1 MINSTG
7 VGTAGRVTYFGEDGD
22 FVVDSHI
29 TIFRPN
35 QNLIL
40 PEYALCVLGVI
51 GFDNIENMALGQSG
65 QIELSLDIIGNI
77 KIPVPPI
84 DVQKQIV
91 EEIGKVDKSVSNSM
105 LQIIECETNIES
117 LLSSLN
123 FADSMLNTIAPFTTK
138 SIKYSDIESET
149 YITTDNMLQNKF
161 GIIPFEGVRIYHLLP
176 NISQRIY

>member
-105 LQIIECETNIES
+105 LQINECETNIES

-161 GIIPFEGVRIYHLLP
+161 GIIPFEGGCEYIIYYRI
-176 NISQRIY
+176 